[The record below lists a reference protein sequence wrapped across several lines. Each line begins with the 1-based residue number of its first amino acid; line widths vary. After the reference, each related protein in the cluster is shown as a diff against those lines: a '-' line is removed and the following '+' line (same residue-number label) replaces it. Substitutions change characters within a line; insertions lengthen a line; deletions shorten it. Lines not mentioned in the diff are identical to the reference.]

1 VNGVIAYGAYLPHF
15 RLLRRDLGTALGTPA
30 GTGSRSVASYDEDAT
45 SMAVE
50 AGRTALRDA
59 ARRGAAVRPVRLYFA
74 TSFPPYL
81 DRSNAAAVHA
91 ALGLDRASLAVDMA
105 GGPRSAIGALL
116 AAADSPDVTLAVASD
131 IRTGLPGGS
140 DEREGG
146 DAAAALVFGP
156 GTAQSSPG
164 GTTPRTPRGASDG
177 EAKIS
182 DTQLPVL
189 AEIVAH
195 ASATDEFLDRWRVP
209 GQAYSRTWEE
219 RFVEHLYRPIAEE
232 SFAAA
237 LKLAALVPAE
247 IDHLIVCGLSSRA
260 ATQFTRDSGVS
271 QAAVRPTHRDVIGN
285 PGAAQPALLLSDV
298 LDRVEPDQTIALV
311 QLADGAT
318 TVIFRTTGHCRDGD
332 RQPGKEPLAAQLG
345 GPHRIVSYPTFATWR
360 GMLNREP
367 PRRPEPDAPAAPP
380 AHRSAGYKFGF
391 HASRCEACHQ
401 VNVPPGRICYSCG
414 ARDQMTAISLSDVT
428 GTVATFTV
436 DRLAYTPSPPMIAAV
451 IDFDGGGRFRC
462 EIADSAI
469 DEIRVAARV
478 RLTFR
483 RLLTSGEGIH
493 NYFWKAKPVEN
504 KPAEEPS

>member
-1 VNGVIAYGAYLPHF
+1 MNGVIAYGAYLPHF
-15 RLLRRDLGTALGTPA
+15 RLLRRDLGAALGAPVGA
-30 GTGSRSVASYDEDAT
+30 GSRSVASYDEDPT

-50 AGRTALRDA
+50 AGRAALRDA
-59 ARRGAAVRPVRLYFA
+59 VRRGSAVRPARLYFA

-105 GGPRSAIGALL
+105 GGPRSATGALL
-116 AAADSPDVTLAVASD
+116 AAADSPTVTLAVASD

-140 DEREGG
+140 DERDGG

-156 GTAQSSPG
+156 GTAQS
-164 GTTPRTPRGASDG
+164 
-177 EAKIS
+177 
-182 DTQLPVL
+182 PVL

-195 ASATDEFLDRWRVP
+195 ASTTDEFLDRWRVP
-209 GQAYSRTWEE
+209 GQPYSRTWEE
-219 RFVEHLYRPIAEE
+219 RFVEHLYRPAAEE

-247 IDHLIVCGLSSRA
+247 IDHLIVSGLSSRA
-260 ATQFTRDSGVS
+260 ASQFTRDSGVS
-271 QAAVRPTHRDVIGN
+271 PGAVSPAHRDVIGN
-285 PGAAQPALLLSDV
+285 SGAAQPALLLTDV
-298 LDRVEPDQTIALV
+298 LDRAEPHQTIALV

-318 TVIFRTTGHCRDGD
+318 TVIFRATEHCRDSDG
-332 RQPGKEPLAAQLG
+332 PGRESFAAQLG
-345 GPHRIVSYPTFATWR
+345 GPHRTVSYPVFATWR

-391 HASRCEACHQ
+391 HASRCEACRQ

-414 ARDQMTAISLSDVT
+414 ARDQMTPISLSDVT

-462 EIADSAI
+462 EIADSDV
-469 DEIRVAARV
+469 DEIRVGTRV

-483 RLLTSGEGIH
+483 CLLTSGEGIH

-504 KPAEEPS
+504 KPVREPS

>member
-15 RLLRRDLGTALGTPA
+15 RLLRRDLGIALGAPA
-30 GTGSRSVASYDEDAT
+30 GAGSRSVASYDEDPT

-59 ARRGAAVRPVRLYFA
+59 ARRGAAVRPARLYFA

-91 ALGLDRASLAVDMA
+91 ALGFDRASLAVDMA

-140 DEREGG
+140 DERDGG

-156 GTAQSSPG
+156 GTAQS
-164 GTTPRTPRGASDG
+164 
-177 EAKIS
+177 
-182 DTQLPVL
+182 PVL

-219 RFVEHLYRPIAEE
+219 RFVEHLYRPAAEE

-271 QAAVRPTHRDVIGN
+271 QAAVSPTHRGVIGN

-298 LDRVEPDQTIALV
+298 LDRVEPHQTIALV

-318 TVIFRTTGHCRDGD
+318 TVIFRAAEHCRDGD
-332 RQPGKEPLAAQLG
+332 GQPGKESLAAQLG
-345 GPHRIVSYPTFATWR
+345 GPHRTVSYPTFATWR

-391 HASRCEACHQ
+391 HASRCDACHQ
-401 VNVPPGRICYSCG
+401 VNVPPARICYSCG

-478 RLTFR
+478 QLTFR

-493 NYFWKAKPVEN
+493 NYFWKAKPVED
-504 KPAEEPS
+504 KPVEDKPVEEQ